1 MPTSFASIWQVLFRL
16 IVFEIRSSTINRF
29 GAISGSTHWSRE
41 ENRAQGYAAQS
52 PKIYSSGD
60 QRKPLVRFIATNP
73 ALSSQASVPSAFFRL
88 DVFQPAHAIGRA
100 HVCTPVTNANLVS
113 RLLLEQK

>member
-88 DVFQPAHAIGRA
+88 DVFQPAPERIRFLRPCGKIGQASCRDRMCPD
-100 HVCTPVTNANLVS
+100 V
-113 RLLLEQK
+113 

>member
-73 ALSSQASVPSAFFRL
+73 ALSSQASVPSARSEENTSEIQDL
-88 DVFQPAHAIGRA
+88 MRNSHAVF
-100 HVCTPVTNANLVS
+100 C
-113 RLLLEQK
+113 

>member
-88 DVFQPAHAIGRA
+88 DVFQPAHA
-100 HVCTPVTNANLVS
+100 
-113 RLLLEQK
+113 RLRFFRHCGNGPAESISGVN